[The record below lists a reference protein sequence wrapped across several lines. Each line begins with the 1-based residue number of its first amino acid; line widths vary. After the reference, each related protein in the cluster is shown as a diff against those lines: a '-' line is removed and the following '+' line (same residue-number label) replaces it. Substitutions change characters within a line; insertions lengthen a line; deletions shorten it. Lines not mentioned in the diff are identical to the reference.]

1 MKLSSVFATVLSTSI
16 VTFLTALGFSSQAQG
31 LTFLGNSSGIWGTPD
46 PGSNTE
52 PVFSGVETNKFTW
65 GRSRP
70 DDREN
75 NYGTAANQLTFTGNS
90 FSADDVGS
98 LFKIGDLEYYNGK
111 VEGDTNVDS
120 VPLKLTLPFTN
131 PNTFSEVFNFGFQLV
146 NTPNLGNS
154 PEEDADIVYIK
165 DNFGTRSFKFDGNE
179 YLLNLI
185 GFSQDGGNTSVNKF
199 SVIEDQRTTAGIYA
213 TITRVTPPQQVP
225 EPASFVGLSLLGIY
239 FITNK
244 KSLIAKKRIG

>member
-16 VTFLTALGFSSQAQG
+16 VTFVTALGFSSQAQG

-52 PVFSGVETNKFTW
+52 PIFSGVGTNTFTW

-70 DDREN
+70 NDREN
-75 NYGTAANQLTFTGNS
+75 NYGTAANQLTFTGNY
-90 FSADDVGS
+90 FAADDIGS

-111 VEGDTNVDS
+111 VEENTNVDS
-120 VPLKLTLPFTN
+120 ATLNLTLPFTN
-131 PNTFSEVFNFGFQLV
+131 PRIFSEVFNLGFQLV
-146 NTPNLGNS
+146 NTTNLGDD
-154 PEEDADIVYIK
+154 PEDDADIVYIK

-199 SVIEDQRTTAGIYA
+199 SVLEDKRTMAGIYA
-213 TITRVTPPQQVP
+213 TITRVTPPQQIP
-225 EPASFVGLSLLGIY
+225 EPVGLVGLSLLGIY
-239 FITNK
+239 LITHK
-244 KSLIAKKRIG
+244 KSLIAKKRMG